1 MLWLRAGDDTIMS
14 SGDDDTPVAV
24 VGVADDCTTVV
35 MEQIYCSI

>member
-14 SGDDDTPVAV
+14 DDDTPVAV